1 MSIYESHMKLDT
13 VYQLQCMNEIMREQI
28 QTYNIESLAIL
39 GVAGGNGLEH
49 VNLKKHH
56 KVYGIDIND
65 DYLNSCKSRYYD
77 MQDKLMLLSRDLL
90 DLSIDL
96 PKAELVIANLF
107 LEYIGLDIFTFQLKK
122 MSPEY
127 VSAVIQVNDGEG
139 FVSESP
145 YHNAFDCLESVYHEI
160 NSKALTDAMNEIGF
174 TLILDIETELPNKKK
189 LKRQDYK
196 KRTKAG
202 AV

>member
-13 VYQLQCMNEIMREQI
+13 VYQLQCMNDIMREQI
-28 QTYNIESLAIL
+28 QTYDIASLAIL

-49 VNLKKHH
+49 VNLNKHH
-56 KVYGIDIND
+56 KIYGIDINTE
-65 DYLNSCKSRYYD
+65 YLNSCKSRYYD
-77 MQDKLMLLSRDLL
+77 MRDKLTLLSRDLL
-90 DLSIDL
+90 DLAIDL

-107 LEYIGLDIFTFQLKK
+107 LEYIGLDRFIFQLKK

-127 VSAVIQVNDGEG
+127 VSVVIQVNDGEG

-145 YHNAFDCLESVYHEI
+145 YHNAFDCLASVYHEI
-160 NSKALTDAMNEIGF
+160 NSKALTDAMNEIDF
-174 TLILDIETELPNKKK
+174 ALILDVETELPNKKK

-196 KRTKAG
+196 KQNKAD
-202 AV
+202 A